1 MNMNIFSKI
10 RSLAKKGVSFH
21 LLPLTICLLLVSCD
35 ELHSP
40 DIDDILSSDEE
51 TETVG
56 DALQIT
62 NISFSDNHKVMDLS
76 TRLLHDI
83 GGQDL
88 TDSTV
93 VAVTVNQRIKH
104 LIGKFGNESQPIVT
118 KVSNSSRETFNKL
131 NIKLLV
137 LVDLS
142 LPQHQV
148 DAERDAV
155 KEIKALFGAQSL
167 FVAFMQG
174 NNVSETYEATDYVI
188 DNYFIHQ
195 DPSTIYLYRSVV
207 TKLAEM
213 QDERTTIGKARY
225 KVLVILS
232 GGKTYDGEQPI
243 DPMHFELQQLLNDKA
258 KVCKGLIQA
267 NYANF
272 STSTPSEQEILTMTD
287 NVSDANILQ
296 YFCKNLDG
304 LYQSKFN
311 WP

>member
-1 MNMNIFSKI
+1 MNIFSKI

-21 LLPLTICLLLVSCD
+21 LLPLTICLFLVSCD

-213 QDERTTIGKARY
+213 QD
-225 KVLVILS
+225 LS
-232 GGKTYDGEQPI
+232 TRCISNCNSY
-243 DPMHFELQQLLNDKA
+243 
-258 KVCKGLIQA
+258 
-267 NYANF
+267 
-272 STSTPSEQEILTMTD
+272 
-287 NVSDANILQ
+287 
-296 YFCKNLDG
+296 
-304 LYQSKFN
+304 
-311 WP
+311 